1 MPHKGKIRPEEKIA
15 AVEAYFEGRISRS
28 GVIRIHGI
36 GKSTFKRWLVL
47 YQTRGRE
54 GLVHQPHN
62 RKYSPT
68 LKTQVAQEYLFGQGS
83 LLGLCKKYSI
93 SDPHMVSN
101 WVKRYNGHKG
111 FKQPSS
117 GSEIYMTKGR
127 ATTLE
132 ERIEIVRYCIERGK
146 DYGAAIER
154 YQVSYQ
160 QVYSWVR
167 KYEELGIAGLSDKR
181 GKRKPLEEM
190 TEVER
195 LRAENRM
202 LQAENK
208 RKEMEIEVLKKLQ
221 EVERRRR

>member
-1 MPHKGKIRPEEKIA
+1 MPHQGKTSAEERIA
-15 AVEAYFEGRISRS
+15 AVEAYFQGKISRS
-28 GVIRIHGI
+28 VVIRKHGI
-36 GKSTFKRWLVL
+36 GESTFKRWLVL

-62 RKYSPT
+62 RKYSLA

-101 WVKRYNGHKG
+101 WVKQYNGHKG
-111 FKQPSS
+111 FKRPNS
-117 GSEIYMTKGR
+117 GSGIYMTKGR

-132 ERIEIVRYCIERGK
+132 ERIEIVRYCIEQGK

-154 YQVSYQ
+154 YQVSYH
-160 QVYSWVR
+160 QVYAWVR
-167 KYEELGIAGLSDKR
+167 KYEKLGVAGLNDKR

-208 RKEMEIEVLKKLQ
+208 RKEMEIAVLKKLQ
-221 EVERRRR
+221 EVERRRG

>member
-1 MPHKGKIRPEEKIA
+1 MPHQGKASAEERIA

-28 GVIRIHGI
+28 GVIRKHGI
-36 GKSTFKRWLVL
+36 GASTFKRWLVL
-47 YQTRGRE
+47 YETRGRE

-62 RKYSPT
+62 RKYSPA
-68 LKTQVAQEYLFGQGS
+68 LKEQVVQEYLTGQGS

-101 WVKRYNGHKG
+101 WIKRYNGHKG
-111 FKQPSS
+111 FKQPNS
-117 GSEIYMTKGR
+117 GRGIYMTKGR

-132 ERIEIVRYCIERGK
+132 ERVEIVRYCIEQGK

-167 KYEELGIAGLSDKR
+167 KHEKVGVAGLSDKR

-208 RKEMEIEVLKKLQ
+208 RKDMEIEVLKKLE

>member
-1 MPHKGKIRPEEKIA
+1 MPKSKIRAEEKIA
-15 AVEAYFEGRISRS
+15 AVEACRQGKLSRS
-28 GVIRIHGI
+28 EVRQKLGI
-36 GKSTFKRWLVL
+36 DGKTLRKWLML
-47 YQTRGRE
+47 YETRGRE
-54 GLVHQPHN
+54 GLIPQPWN
-62 RKYSPT
+62 RKYSAS
-68 LKTQVAQEYLFGQGS
+68 LKMQVVQEYLSGQGS
-83 LLGLCKKYSI
+83 QMDLCKKYSI
-93 SDPHMVSN
+93 SHPCMVSE
-101 WVKRYNGHKG
+101 WIKRYNGHKG

-132 ERIEIVRYCIERGK
+132 ERIEIVRYCIEQGK

-167 KYEELGIAGLSDKR
+167 KYEELGVAGLNDKR

-208 RKEMEIEVLKKLQ
+208 HKEMEIAILKKLQ
-221 EVERRRR
+221 EVERRRG

>member
-1 MPHKGKIRPEEKIA
+1 MSQKSKISAEEKIA
-15 AVEAYFEGRISRS
+15 AVEVCQQGKLSRS
-28 GVIRIHGI
+28 EVVQKLGI
-36 GKSTFKRWLVL
+36 DKKTLRRWLMK
-47 YQTRGRE
+47 YETRGRE
-54 GLVHQPHN
+54 GLMPQSQN
-62 RKYSPT
+62 RRYSPAM
-68 LKTQVAQEYLFGQGS
+68 KAQVAQEYLSGQGS
-83 LLGLCKKYSI
+83 QLDLCKKYCI
-93 SDPHMVSN
+93 SNPCMVSC

-111 FKQPSS
+111 FKQPNS

-132 ERIEIVRYCIERGK
+132 ERIEIVRYCIEQGK

-167 KYEELGIAGLSDKR
+167 KYEELGVAGLSDKR

-202 LQAENK
+202 LQAENR
-208 RKEMEIEVLKKLQ
+208 RKEMEIAILKKLQ
-221 EVERRRR
+221 EVERRRG